1 MYDHIIVG
9 AGLYGA
15 VCARELTDRGEK
27 VLVLDKRD
35 VIAGNIYTKR
45 RDGID
50 VHVYGPHI
58 FHTSNKKVWDYVN
71 RFAEFNHFINSP
83 IANYHGELYNL
94 PFNMNTFHQMWN
106 IQTPEE
112 AKNII
117 AGQRKEVTGEP
128 KNLEEQA
135 IRLVGRD
142 IYEKLIKGYTRKQ
155 WGHECT
161 DLPAFIIRR
170 LPVRYTYDNNYF
182 NDRYQGV
189 PIEGYTAMVER
200 MLEGIEVR
208 LGVDYL
214 KERQT
219 YEPQAKQ
226 IIYTGAI
233 DEYYDHRLGA
243 LEWRSLRFETE
254 CLETDNY
261 QGVAIM
267 NFTTEDIPYT
277 RIIEHKHFAFG
288 QQEKTIISRE
298 YPARWQKGDE
308 AYYPVNDAVNG
319 ALFEKYKELARA
331 ESKVSFG
338 GRLGNYKY
346 YDMDKVIEAAM
357 EYLGI

>member
-35 VIAGNIYTKR
+35 VIAGNIYSER
-45 RDGID
+45 REGID

-58 FHTSNKKVWDYVN
+58 FHTSNQKVWDYVN
-71 RFAEFNHFINSP
+71 RFAQFNHFINSP

-112 AKNII
+112 AEKII
-117 AGQRKEVTGEP
+117 AGQRKEVAGEP

-189 PIEGYTAMVER
+189 PMDGYTAMVER

-233 DEYYDHRLGA
+233 DEYYDYRLGA

-254 CLETDNY
+254 CLETSNY

-267 NFTTEDIPYT
+267 NFTAEDIPYT

-308 AYYPVNDAVNG
+308 AYYPVNDAANG

-357 EYLGI
+357 EFLGI